1 MKLSGQ
7 LIERAA
13 LQQEEIEA
21 MFALMRTFYDDVNRD
36 VFVSDLRDKDY
47 CILLRNDVSEVVGF
61 STQKIMSFDMD
72 GRMIHGVF
80 SGDTIIHRDYWGS
93 FELYTV
99 FARFFFAY
107 AEKYDAFYWFLISKG
122 HKTYRMLPVFFN
134 EFFPCRDK
142 ATPEPEQSIMHGY
155 AARLYPEEYNDRTG
169 VIEYRT
175 VKDKLKMGVADI
187 TDKELRNPDIRFF
200 LQANPDYA
208 QGDDLVC
215 IARIDM
221 DNLKPRAKA
230 LLFGE

>member
-7 LIERAA
+7 ILKSED

-21 MFALMRTFYDDVNRD
+21 MFSLMQTFYDDVSRN
-36 VFVSDLRDKDY
+36 VFISDLMDKDY
-47 CILLRNDVSEVVGF
+47 CILLCNDGGEVVGF
-61 STQKIMSFDMD
+61 STQKIMSFDMG

-80 SGDTIIHRDYWGS
+80 SGDTIIHKDYWGS

-107 AEKYDAFYWFLISKG
+107 AEKYDDFYWFLISKG
-122 HKTYRMLPVFFN
+122 YKTYRMLPLFFN
-134 EFFPCRDK
+134 DFYPDREK

-155 AARLYPEEYNDRTG
+155 ASRLYPEAYNDRTG
-169 VIEYRT
+169 VIEYHT
-175 VKDKLKMGVADI
+175 IKDKLKKGVADI

-200 LQANPDYA
+200 LQANPNYA

-215 IARIDM
+215 IARM
-221 DNLKPRAKA
+221 HRNNLKPRAKA

>member
-7 LIERAA
+7 LMERAA
-13 LQQEEIEA
+13 LQQEETET
-21 MFALMRTFYDDVNRD
+21 MFALMQTFYDDVNRD
-36 VFVSDLRDKDY
+36 VFMSDLRDKDY
-47 CILLRNDVSEVVGF
+47 CILLRNDASEVVGF
-61 STQKIMSFDMD
+61 STQKIMTFDMD
-72 GRMIHGVF
+72 GRTIHGVF

-107 AEKYDAFYWFLISKG
+107 AERYDAFYWFLISKG
-122 HKTYRMLPVFFN
+122 YKTYRMLPVFFN

-142 ATPEPEQSIMHGY
+142 ATPEPEQSIMNGY

-200 LQANPDYA
+200 LQVNLDYA
-208 QGDDLVC
+208 RGNDLVC
-215 IARIDM
+215 IARLAKE
-221 DNLKPRAKA
+221 NLKPRAKA